1 MKRVRGVKSL
11 VHNAVDRTVDLV
23 EAGHDS
29 TARVVMRVLERSGSL
44 AEPARAVDGVRRA
57 VTSAILGSVK
67 GVNHLVEQVT
77 DVGLDVFAPAA
88 TGKAPPIPL
97 RSDVMHTAAWMA
109 DAAVGA
115 TNGVVGDHLAHTQ
128 NALGLGMVFR
138 GVDTWIELDGTGVP
152 PGAGPRIVVLVHGLA
167 TTEWS
172 WCLDAAA
179 LYGDPASNFGTL
191 LQSDL
196 GYTPV
201 YARYNTGRHVSESG
215 RSLSARLEAL
225 VAKWPVEVEELVLVG
240 HSMGGLVSRSA
251 CHIAGQEGRSWV
263 QRVQRVVMLG
273 SPLQGAAL
281 ERFGNLAGAAF
292 SAVDLPATVI
302 IGQLINSRSAGIKD
316 LRYGYVQDA
325 EWEGLDADAFGE
337 DRRVDLELPPHIGWC
352 FIAGTVAGDARHP
365 VSQVLGD
372 LLVRVESASG
382 PRDAPPIVTTHHVGG
397 VHHGAVQVHPAV
409 YALVR
414 EFLRAGESGAVASP

>member
-1 MKRVRGVKSL
+1 MRRVRGVKSL

-29 TARVVMRVLERSGSL
+29 TARAVMRVLERSGPL
-44 AEPARAVDGVRRA
+44 AAPARRADGVRRA
-57 VTSAILGSVK
+57 FTAAILGTVK
-67 GVNHLVEQVT
+67 GVNHLVEQAT
-77 DVGLDVFAPAA
+77 DVGLDVFAP
-88 TGKAPPIPL
+88 TGTGREAPLPL
-97 RSDVMHTAAWMA
+97 RSDVMNTPAWFA

-115 TNGVVGDHLAHTQ
+115 ANGVVGDHLAYTQ
-128 NALGLGMVFR
+128 NGLGLGMALR
-138 GVDTWIELDGTGVP
+138 GLDTWIELDGGGVP
-152 PGAGPRIVVLVHGLA
+152 VNAGPRIVVLVHGLA

-172 WCLDAAA
+172 WCLDAAV
-179 LYGDPASNFGTL
+179 LHGDPASNFGTL
-191 LQSDL
+191 LQADL

-201 YARYNTGRHVSESG
+201 FARYNTGRHVSESG

-225 VAKWPVEVEELVLVG
+225 VTNWPVAVEEIVLLG
-240 HSMGGLVSRSA
+240 HSMGGLVARSA
-251 CHIAGQEGRSWV
+251 CHIAGLEGKSWV
-263 QRVQRVVMLG
+263 TRVQRVVMLG

-281 ERFGNLAGAAF
+281 EKFGNLAGAAF

-302 IGQLINSRSAGIKD
+302 IGQLINGRSAGIKD

-325 EWEGLDADAFGE
+325 EWAGRDADAFAQ
-337 DRRVDLELPPHIGWC
+337 DQRLDVELPAHISWC
-352 FIAGTVAGDARHP
+352 FISGTVASSPNHP
-365 VSQVLGD
+365 VSQALGD

-414 EFLRAGESGAVASP
+414 QFLGASCPR